1 MSGTNYLE
9 RILAVERIVQ
19 ASPNGITVKQ
29 IIEKLEKNYG
39 IAAERKSIYNVIN
52 ELTKFMP
59 INTKKVNHTSIYYLE
74 VNDDSDLIIQYR
86 SEIEKLRTEL
96 ESKTLF
102 SEDQKKAIQ
111 EIHDTYKLE
120 LKAAKAEITKLKR
133 IIEKGTFKSL
143 PKKETAV
150 KKETVVK
157 EKKNYEK
164 KTNAEKECPFF
175 IESGSAHITCEG
187 IINGTQNRH
196 VFSNETERKGYEKFV
211 CSQNCGK
218 NCVHYKRVYELYE
231 KGLR

>member
-1 MSGTNYLE
+1 MSGANSLE
-9 RILAVERIVQ
+9 KILAVERIIQ

-29 IIEKLEKNYG
+29 IIEKLEKTYG
-39 IAAERKSIYNVIN
+39 ITAERKSLYSNIA

-74 VNDDSDLIIQYR
+74 VNDDTDLIIQYR
-86 SEIEKLRTEL
+86 SEIEKLRREL

-111 EIHDTYKLE
+111 KIHDTYKLE
-120 LKAAKAEITKLKR
+120 LKTAKNEITKLKR
-133 IIEKGTFKSL
+133 IIKKGAFETL
-143 PKKETAV
+143 PKKEAV
-150 KKETVVK
+150 VNKKTH
-157 EKKNYEK
+157 YEK
-164 KTNAEKECPFF
+164 KSNIEKECPFF
-175 IESGSAHITCEG
+175 IKSGSESIICEG
-187 IINGTQNRH
+187 IINGTRNKH
-196 VFSNETERKGYEKFV
+196 VFNNESERKGYEKFV

>member
-39 IAAERKSIYNVIN
+39 ITAERKSIYNIIA

-102 SEDQKKAIQ
+102 SEDQKKTIQ
-111 EIHDTYKLE
+111 KIHDTYKLE
-120 LKAAKAEITKLKR
+120 LKTAKAEIAKLKR
-133 IIEKGTFKSL
+133 IVEKGTLKPL
-143 PKKETAV
+143 PKKET
-150 KKETVVK
+150 VV
-157 EKKNYEK
+157 EKKKHYERK
-164 KTNAEKECPFF
+164 SNAEKECPFF

-196 VFSNETERKGYEKFV
+196 VFNNETERRGYEKFV

-218 NCVHYKRVYELYE
+218 NCVHYKKVYELYE